1 MTDFAISADNV
12 GKRYFLGE
20 DGGRNYVRQA
30 IKSLFPKSAPGN
42 FQEFWASRNINFTI
56 NRGEAIGVIG
66 RNGAGKSTLL
76 KMLSRVVAP
85 SEGRI
90 RVKGRVGTL
99 LEVGTGFH
107 PELTG
112 RDNIFLSGTILGM
125 GYEEVARKF
134 DEIVAFSEIEK
145 FIDTPVKRYSSGMYV
160 RLAFAVASFLEPE
173 ILIVDEVLAV
183 GDAAFQRKSLGRL
196 NEVSERDGRTV
207 LFVSHNLS
215 AIRTFCKRVLVL
227 EKGRLVF
234 DGPVGEGLEAYIR
247 AVPKTLDI
255 RNAGLKDRLNRTSG
269 AVRFTQVSPRNGR
282 GNASWQFQQGDTV
295 TLTFR
300 FEAVETVPNLAFLIQ
315 LRSAIDGQL
324 ITTIRKDVL
333 NSVLEAGQTGE
344 IVLTLPD
351 IPLRPTELSIY
362 AALCRQDDV
371 VYYDVVDANVDLPLL
386 SINAETEDKYKRQ
399 GVLSLPHGIASNI
412 EK

>member
-1 MTDFAISADNV
+1 MQALPPLRRRRQQGPQLRV
-12 GKRYFLGE
+12 PPR
-20 DGGRNYVRQA
+20 VRVQ
-30 IKSLFPKSAPGN
+30 
-42 FQEFWASRNINFTI
+42 
-56 NRGEAIGVIG
+56 
-66 RNGAGKSTLL
+66 
-76 KMLSRVVAP
+76 
-85 SEGRI
+85 
-90 RVKGRVGTL
+90 GRVGTL

-112 RDNIFLSGTILGM
+112 RDNVFLSGTILGM

-227 EKGRLVF
+227 EKGHLVF

-247 AVPKTLDI
+247 AVPKMVDI
-255 RNAGLKDRLNRTSG
+255 KNAGLKDRLNRTSG
-269 AVRFTQVSPRNGR
+269 AARITQVAPTNSR
-282 GNASWQFQQGDTV
+282 GEASWQFQQGETV
-295 TLTFR
+295 TMTFQ
-300 FEAVETVPNLAFLIQ
+300 FEVVEHIPDMAFLIQ

-324 ITTIRKDVL
+324 ITTIRNNIFPSPL
-333 NSVLEAGQTGE
+333 RPGQSGK

-351 IPLRPTELSIY
+351 IPLRPTELSVY
-362 AALCRQDDV
+362 AALCRLDDV

-386 SINAETEDKYKRQ
+386 SIDAETEDKYERQ
-399 GVLSLPHGIASNI
+399 GVSSLPHCVTGNI
-412 EK
+412 ND